1 MTISLDTLTSWRF
14 ATWDQTVLV
23 WVVHGQ
29 ITGRGALRRV
39 PGYEAHPLEDAAT
52 FSTLLP

>member
-1 MTISLDTLTSWRF
+1 
-14 ATWDQTVLV
+14 
-23 WVVHGQ
+23 VVHGQ